1 MGSRSAQRTS
11 GSNVTGTGAGVD
23 AEHAQRRVPIRDACE
38 HQRVHRYHDLA
49 YGRLCPTE
57 GRDIRGLSQLAYL
70 GYGLVRRP
78 TGMIPVPVDGTSR
91 DTESRF
97 RPTRRDLGTE

>member
-1 MGSRSAQRTS
+1 MRNTLSDVSRS
-11 GSNVTGTGAGVD
+11 VTRASTRGCTD
-23 AEHAQRRVPIRDACE
+23 
-38 HQRVHRYHDLA
+38 
-49 YGRLCPTE
+49 GRLYPTE